1 MIMGAIDSQ
10 NVNRDVITNNDLKR
24 YKNILE
30 MINAHLVRYEP
41 GGDIQISR
49 GSKSTKVICKLFPQ
63 SRRRAALRQRWV
75 PYKMS
80 KALDYDPASPS
91 AF

>member
-30 MINAHLVRYEP
+30 MTNVN
-41 GGDIQISR
+41 
-49 GSKSTKVICKLFPQ
+49 F
-63 SRRRAALRQRWV
+63 
-75 PYKMS
+75 
-80 KALDYDPASPS
+80 
-91 AF
+91 

>member
-49 GSKSTKVICKLFPQ
+49 GSKSTKVICKLFP
-63 SRRRAALRQRWV
+63 
-75 PYKMS
+75 
-80 KALDYDPASPS
+80 
-91 AF
+91 